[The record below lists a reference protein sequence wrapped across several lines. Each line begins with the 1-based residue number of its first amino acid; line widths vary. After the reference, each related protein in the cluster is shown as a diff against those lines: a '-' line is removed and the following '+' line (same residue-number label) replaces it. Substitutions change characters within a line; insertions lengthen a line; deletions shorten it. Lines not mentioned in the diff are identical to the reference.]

1 MFINFGY
8 LNEILTRYLT
18 DDLTYPLIF
27 IFKVRTMHLTMKST
41 LTIFAIIASG
51 SVFAQQ
57 TDQQSIQQDAKQ
69 TADYMGSQN
78 GLARSLKINNL
89 PNGSANLPQNGIS
102 RNRDDIDDYAQSGR
116 SVDIKNS
123 EKSEFQNF
131 IKYATGKNLVLF
143 GSDFFLSS
151 PSTFA
156 PLQNTPLPSEY
167 TLGPGDEI
175 VIRAWG
181 SVDIDY
187 RATIDRNGVI
197 NIPTIG
203 AITLAGISAGNAEAA
218 VKSSVAKLY
227 RDVSVN
233 VSFGRLRAITV
244 YVVGQAKKPGSYTV
258 SGFST
263 LVTALLASGGPN
275 STGSMRNV
283 QVKRSGKTVGNLDL
297 YTFLAKGDKSS
308 DVKLQ
313 DGDTIYI
320 PTAFGHVAMM
330 GKVNVPA
337 IYELKSANE
346 TISSMLD
353 LAGGLPVVADPRRAF
368 LERIE
373 SGKSQ
378 PRSVEDFALNKVGL
392 NKTLKN
398 GDVLTV
404 NSITPEF
411 SNAVSLRGNVGQ
423 QLRVPFTSGMRI
435 RDLIPSRDLLIT
447 RASIERQNFEGS
459 DVTTSIDGNDSSD
472 KSRTQIKDTAAI
484 SARIGNLIDDVNWEY
499 AVIERLDRGTLNVSL
514 IPFNL
519 GKAMDDPTSSDNVYL
534 QAGDSVTIFSQN
546 DIQVPIAKRKIFA
559 RVEGEVNVPGVY
571 QMSPG
576 ETIQSLI
583 AKAGGTTGNAYLF
596 GTEFYRE
603 QVRKEQ
609 QANLEKAIRRLDSQ
623 MRSENAKA
631 AANETGTLEATA
643 IAAKLK
649 AAKEASTEA
658 ITKLRELKATGRIS
672 FGLAAND
679 ESFDRLPTLKL
690 ENGDQLIIPSRP
702 DFVHV
707 FGAVNQESS
716 MIWKKGGTVGNYL
729 SDAGPTSEADLENVF
744 VLRANGTVLS
754 STGRG
759 WFSSVNSAAL
769 MPGDS
774 IVVPEKLNKE
784 SAYKTF
790 TNGLK
795 DWAQILSG
803 FGISAAAIK
812 SLRQ

>member
-1 MFINFGY
+1 
-8 LNEILTRYLT
+8 
-18 DDLTYPLIF
+18 
-27 IFKVRTMHLTMKST
+27 MHRTMKST
-41 LTIFAIIASG
+41 LPILAIFAASAT
-51 SVFAQQ
+51 FAQQ
-57 TDQQSIQQDAKQ
+57 TDPQGNSDAKA
-69 TADYMGSQN
+69 TADYMGNST
-78 GLARSLKINNL
+78 GLTRSLKISNQ
-89 PNGSANLPQNGIS
+89 PGSLGQIRPEA
-102 RNRDDIDDYAQSGR
+102 DDSNQVMRPVPPKKVEPSD
-116 SVDIKNS
+116 
-123 EKSEFQNF
+123 FQNF
-131 IKYATGKNLVLF
+131 IKYATGKNLAVF
-143 GSDFFLSS
+143 GSEFFSNTPSS
-151 PSTFA
+151 FA
-156 PLQNTPLPSEY
+156 PLQNTPVPSEY
-167 TLGPGDEI
+167 ILGPGDE
-175 VIRAWG
+175 VLVHAWG

-187 RATIDRNGVI
+187 RATVDRNGVI

-203 AITLAGISAGNAEAA
+203 SVTLAGVKAGDADA
-218 VKSSVAKLY
+218 VIKSSVAKLY
-227 RDVSVN
+227 RDVAVSVT
-233 VSFGRLRAITV
+233 FGRLRAITV
-244 YVVGQAKKPGSYTV
+244 YVVGQANKPGSYTV

-263 LVTALLASGGPN
+263 LVTALLVSGGP
-275 STGSMRNV
+275 SATGSMRNV
-283 QVKRSGKTVGNLDL
+283 QVKRNGKVVGSLDM
-297 YTFLAKGDKSS
+297 YAFLAKGDKSN

-320 PTAFGHVAMM
+320 PPAFGHVALM

-337 IYELKSANE
+337 VYELKSANE
-346 TISSMLD
+346 TLSSMLEV
-353 LAGGLPVVADPRRAF
+353 AGGLPVIADPRRAF

-373 SGKSQ
+373 PGKSQ

-392 NKTLKN
+392 AKTLKN

-404 NSITPEF
+404 ASITPEF

-423 QLRVPFTSGMRI
+423 QLRVPFNAGMRI
-435 RDLIPSRDLLIT
+435 RDLIPNREVLIT
-447 RASIERQNFEGS
+447 RASIERQNYEGKEGRAYEGKEGRGRKVEV
-459 DVTTSIDGNDSSD
+459 DGDTSAVFGENARVGLNDTDS
-472 KSRTQIKDTAAI
+472 I
-484 SARIGNLIDDVNWEY
+484 SARIGNLIDDVNWDY
-499 AVIERLDRGTLNVSL
+499 AVIERIDRETLNVSL

-519 GKAMDDPTSSDNVYL
+519 GKAMEDPANSDNVLL
-534 QAGDSVTIFSQN
+534 QPGDSVTVFSQN
-546 DIQVPIAKRKIFA
+546 DIQVPIAKRKVFA

-576 ETIQSLI
+576 ETLQSLI
-583 AKAGGTTGNAYLF
+583 AKAGGTTTNAYLF

-609 QANLEKAIRRLDSQ
+609 QANLEKAVRRLESQ

-631 AANETGTLEATA
+631 AANDSGGQDPAA

-649 AAKEASTEA
+649 AAQEASAQA
-658 ITKLRELKATGRIS
+658 IAKMHELKATGRIS

-679 ESFDRLPTLKL
+679 ENFDTLPVLKL
-690 ENGDQLIIPSRP
+690 ENGDHLVVPSRP

-716 MIWKKGGTVGNYL
+716 MIWRKGGSVGKYL
-729 SDAGPTSEADLENVF
+729 ADAGPTSEADLENVF

-759 WFSSVNSAAL
+759 WFSSVNSAEL

-803 FGISAAAIK
+803 FGITAAAIK

>member
-1 MFINFGY
+1 
-8 LNEILTRYLT
+8 
-18 DDLTYPLIF
+18 
-27 IFKVRTMHLTMKST
+27 MKST
-41 LTIFAIIASG
+41 LPILAIFAASAT
-51 SVFAQQ
+51 FAQQ
-57 TDQQSIQQDAKQ
+57 TDPQSNSDAKA
-69 TADYMGSQN
+69 TADYMGNST
-78 GLARSLKINNL
+78 GLTRSLKISNQ
-89 PNGSANLPQNGIS
+89 PGSLGQNRPEG
-102 RNRDDIDDYAQSGR
+102 DDPSQVIR
-116 SVDIKNS
+116 PVPPKKV
-123 EKSEFQNF
+123 EPSEFQNF
-131 IKYATGKNLVLF
+131 IKYATGKNLAVF
-143 GSDFFLSS
+143 GSEFFSNTPSS
-151 PSTFA
+151 FA
-156 PLQNTPLPSEY
+156 PLQNTPVPSEY
-167 TLGPGDEI
+167 ILGPGDE
-175 VIRAWG
+175 VLVHAWG

-187 RATIDRNGVI
+187 RATVDRNGVI

-203 AITLAGISAGNAEAA
+203 SVTLAGVKAGDADA
-218 VKSSVAKLY
+218 VIKSSVAKLY
-227 RDVSVN
+227 RDVAVSVT
-233 VSFGRLRAITV
+233 FGRLRAITV
-244 YVVGQAKKPGSYTV
+244 YVVGQANKPGSYTV

-263 LVTALLASGGPN
+263 LVTALLASGGP
-275 STGSMRNV
+275 SATGSMRNV
-283 QVKRSGKTVGNLDL
+283 QVKRNGKVVGSLDM
-297 YTFLAKGDKSS
+297 YTFLAKGDKSN

-320 PTAFGHVAMM
+320 PPAFGHVALM

-337 IYELKSANE
+337 VYELKSANE
-346 TISSMLD
+346 TLSSMLEV
-353 LAGGLPVVADPRRAF
+353 AGGLPVIADPRRAF

-373 SGKSQ
+373 PGKSQ

-392 NKTLKN
+392 AKTLKN

-404 NSITPEF
+404 ASITPEF

-423 QLRVPFTSGMRI
+423 QLRVPFKAGMRI
-435 RDLIPSRDLLIT
+435 RDLIPNREALMT
-447 RASIERQNFEGS
+447 RASIERQNYEGKEA
-459 DVTTSIDGNDSSD
+459 DGDTSPAFGDNTRFRLNDTSS
-472 KSRTQIKDTAAI
+472 I
-484 SARIGNLIDDVNWEY
+484 SSRIGNLIDDVNWDY
-499 AVIERLDRGTLNVSL
+499 AVIERVDRDTLNVSL

-519 GKAMDDPTSSDNVYL
+519 GKAMEDPANSDNVLL
-534 QAGDSVTIFSQN
+534 QPGDSVTVFSQN
-546 DIQVPIAKRKIFA
+546 DIQVPIAKRKVFA

-576 ETIQSLI
+576 ETLQSLI
-583 AKAGGTTGNAYLF
+583 AKAGGTTTNAYLF

-609 QANLEKAIRRLDSQ
+609 QANLEKAVRRLESQ

-631 AANETGTLEATA
+631 AANDSGGQDPAA

-649 AAKEASTEA
+649 AAQEASAQA
-658 ITKLRELKATGRIS
+658 IAKMHELKATGRIS

-679 ESFDRLPTLKL
+679 ENFDTLPVLKL
-690 ENGDQLIIPSRP
+690 ENGDHLVVPSRP

-716 MIWKKGGTVGNYL
+716 MIWRKGGSVGKYL
-729 SDAGPTSEADLENVF
+729 ADAGPTSEADLENVF

-759 WFSSVNSAAL
+759 WFSSGNSAEL

-803 FGISAAAIK
+803 FGITAAAIK

>member
-1 MFINFGY
+1 
-8 LNEILTRYLT
+8 
-18 DDLTYPLIF
+18 
-27 IFKVRTMHLTMKST
+27 MHRKMKST
-41 LTIFAIIASG
+41 LPIFAIFAAG
-51 SVFAQQ
+51 SVLAQQ
-57 TDQQSIQQDAKQ
+57 ADLQSNQQDAKL
-69 TADYMGSQN
+69 TADYMSNAN
-78 GLARSLKINNL
+78 GIARSLKINNQPSSPYNSL
-89 PNGSANLPQNGIS
+89 QNRSDIDETGQIS
-102 RNRDDIDDYAQSGR
+102 RAMENKKA
-116 SVDIKNS
+116 

-131 IKYATGKNLVLF
+131 IKYATGKSLALF
-143 GSDFFLSS
+143 GSEFFSNT

-156 PLQNTPLPSEY
+156 PLQNSPLPSEY
-167 TLGPGDEI
+167 ALGPGDEVI
-175 VIRAWG
+175 VRAWG

-187 RATIDRNGVI
+187 RATVDRNGVI

-203 AITLAGISAGNAEAA
+203 AITLAGVNAGDAEKV
-218 VKSSVAKLY
+218 VKSSIAKLY
-227 RDVSVN
+227 RDVAVS
-233 VSFGRLRAITV
+233 VSFGRLRAMTV

-258 SGFST
+258 SGYST

-275 STGSMRNV
+275 ATGSMRNV
-283 QVKRSGKTVGNLDL
+283 QVKRAGKTVGTLDM
-297 YTFLAKGDKSS
+297 YTFLAKGDKSN

-320 PTAFGHVAMM
+320 PPAVGHVALM

-337 IYELKSANE
+337 IYELRSANE
-346 TISSMLD
+346 SISTILD

-373 SGKSQ
+373 PNKSQ

-392 NKTLKN
+392 TKTLKN
-398 GDVLTV
+398 GDILTV
-404 NSITPEF
+404 TPITPEF

-423 QLRVPFTSGMRI
+423 QLRVPFKQGMRI
-435 RDLIPSRDLLIT
+435 RDLIPNREVLIT
-447 RASIERQNFEGS
+447 RASIERQNFEGNYEEGR
-459 DVTTSIDGNDSSD
+459 VGNLTGNPDGSFDGKQSRRSNDDAETVDAKGSNANGYNDNTRVIARSTE
-472 KSRTQIKDTAAI
+472 SI
-484 SARIGNLIDDVNWEY
+484 SARIGNLIDDVNWDY
-499 AVIERLDRGTLNVSL
+499 AVIERIDRETLNVSL

-519 GKAMDDPTSSDNVYL
+519 GKAMENPANPDNVML
-534 QAGDSVTIFSQN
+534 QPGDSVTVFSQN
-546 DIQVPIAKRKIFA
+546 DIQVPIAKRKVFA

-583 AKAGGTTGNAYLF
+583 AKAGGTTANAYLF

-609 QANLEKAIRRLDSQ
+609 QANLEKAVRRLESQ

-631 AANETGTLEATA
+631 AANDPGTTDAATA
-643 IAAKLK
+643 ATKLK
-649 AAKEASTEA
+649 AAKESSDEA
-658 ITKLRELKATGRIS
+658 IAKMRQLKASGRIS

-679 ESFDRLPTLKL
+679 ENFDKLPVLKL
-690 ENGDQLIIPSRP
+690 ENGDHLVVPSRP

-716 MIWKKGGTVGNYL
+716 MIWRKGGSVGKYL
-729 SDAGPTSEADLENVF
+729 ADAGPTSEADLENVF

-754 STGRG
+754 ATGRG
-759 WFSSVNSAAL
+759 WFSSVNSAEL

-784 SAYKTF
+784 SAYKAF

>member
-1 MFINFGY
+1 
-8 LNEILTRYLT
+8 
-18 DDLTYPLIF
+18 
-27 IFKVRTMHLTMKST
+27 MHRTMKST
-41 LTIFAIIASG
+41 LPILAIFAATG
-51 SVFAQQ
+51 VFAQQ
-57 TDQQSIQQDAKQ
+57 ADPQVSPDVKS
-69 TADYMGSQN
+69 TADYMNSSAGVN
-78 GLARSLKINNL
+78 KSLRITN
-89 PNGSANLPQNGIS
+89 PPSPQN
-102 RNRDDIDDYAQSGR
+102 RLETDDPLPLGR
-116 SVDIKNS
+116 VVENKKV

-131 IKYATGKNLVLF
+131 IKYATGKNLALF
-143 GSDFFLSS
+143 GSEFFSNTPSS
-151 PSTFA
+151 FA
-156 PLQNTPLPSEY
+156 PLQNTPVPSEY
-167 TLGPGDEI
+167 ILGPGDE
-175 VIRAWG
+175 VMVRAWG

-187 RATIDRNGVI
+187 RATVDRNGVI

-203 AITLAGISAGNAEAA
+203 TVTLAGVKAGDADA
-218 VKSSVAKLY
+218 VIKSSVAKLY
-227 RDVSVN
+227 RDVAVSVT
-233 VSFGRLRAITV
+233 FGRLRAITV
-244 YVVGQAKKPGSYTV
+244 YVVGQANKPGSYTV

-275 STGSMRNV
+275 ATGSMRNV
-283 QVKRSGKTVGNLDL
+283 QVKRNGKTVGSLDM
-297 YTFLAKGDKSS
+297 YAFLAKGDKSS

-320 PTAFGHVAMM
+320 PPAVGHVALM

-337 IYELKSANE
+337 VYELKSANE
-346 TISSMLD
+346 TLASMLD
-353 LAGGLPVVADPRRAF
+353 LAGGLPVIADPRRAF

-373 SGKSQ
+373 PGKSL
-378 PRSVEDFALNKVGL
+378 PRSVEDFALNKAGMA
-392 NKTLKN
+392 KTLKN

-404 NSITPEF
+404 ASITPEF

-423 QLRVPFTSGMRI
+423 QLRVPFKAGMRI
-435 RDLIPSRDLLIT
+435 RDLIPNREVLIT
-447 RASIERQNFEGS
+447 RASIERQNYEGKEGRRRQ
-459 DVTTSIDGNDSSD
+459 DEADGANVKDLKDGTSAAFGDNTRVVVNNTDSI
-472 KSRTQIKDTAAI
+472 T
-484 SARIGNLIDDVNWEY
+484 ARIGNLIDDVNWDY
-499 AVIERLDRGTLNVSL
+499 AVVERVDRETLNVSL

-519 GKAMDDPTSSDNVYL
+519 GKAMEDPANPDNILL
-534 QAGDSVTIFSQN
+534 QPGDSVTVFSQN
-546 DIQVPIAKRKIFA
+546 DIQVPIAKRKVFA

-576 ETIQSLI
+576 ETVQSLI
-583 AKAGGTTGNAYLF
+583 AKAGGTTANAYLF

-609 QANLEKAIRRLDSQ
+609 QANLEKAVRRLESQ

-631 AANETGTLEATA
+631 AANDTGGQDPAA

-649 AAKEASTEA
+649 AAQESSAEA
-658 ITKLRELKATGRIS
+658 IAKMHELKATGRIS

-679 ESFDRLPTLKL
+679 EAFDKLPVLKL
-690 ENGDQLIIPSRP
+690 ENGDHLVIPSRP

-716 MIWKKGGTVGNYL
+716 MIWHKGGTVDKYL
-729 SDAGPTSEADLENVF
+729 ADAGPTSEADMSNIF

-754 STGRG
+754 ATGRG
-759 WFSSVNSAAL
+759 WFSSVNSSEL

-774 IVVPEKLNKE
+774 IVVPERLNKE
-784 SAYKTF
+784 SPYKTF